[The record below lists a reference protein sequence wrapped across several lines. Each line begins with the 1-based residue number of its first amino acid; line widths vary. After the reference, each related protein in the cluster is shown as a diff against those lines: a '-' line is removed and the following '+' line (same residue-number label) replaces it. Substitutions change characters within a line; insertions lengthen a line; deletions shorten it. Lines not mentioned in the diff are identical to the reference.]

1 MENSL
6 ISFFTPP
13 SDARTTLASSFPR
26 FCSDG
31 HYDRTMRAWTLMRM
45 CEVHATCGC
54 VVFAVCAFV
63 RWSHTFQLFFLMLC
77 SLLLLLCVSC
87 HLYHTV
93 TQAVKLSSLWH
104 PRTVHQFGRAC
115 ACYVSCGDKHIISR
129 EGLVQGP
136 CQGSRAIQTHTYVLP
151 RDLKS
156 NRAATVTT
164 AAAALQASGVSWQP
178 RRVFTCM
185 CAVFT
190 RRHL

>member
-1 MENSL
+1 MRVCSL
-6 ISFFTPP
+6 RGLCI
-13 SDARTTLASSFPR
+13 
-26 FCSDG
+26 
-31 HYDRTMRAWTLMRM
+31 
-45 CEVHATCGC
+45 
-54 VVFAVCAFV
+54 CALEP
-63 RWSHTFQLFFLMLC
+63 HIPAFFLMLC

-190 RRHL
+190 RRHLYMHSKKIMIHTFTGIYFHARTVF